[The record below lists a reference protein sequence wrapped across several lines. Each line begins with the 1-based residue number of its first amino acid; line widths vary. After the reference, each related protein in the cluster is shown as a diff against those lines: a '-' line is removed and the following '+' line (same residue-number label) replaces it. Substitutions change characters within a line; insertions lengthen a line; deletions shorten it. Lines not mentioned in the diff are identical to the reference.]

1 MLSKE
6 AQNIIIKYLSLQAT
20 SIELDELQ
28 IWIQNSENKKFF
40 HAYVRTNYAI
50 DYNMRKFS
58 SDNLKA
64 ILGKEIAKERKVT
77 KLKNIRKKLS
87 YASAA
92 ILIGLLATT
101 YFLKD
106 NLFSNNK
113 NIKPII
119 LNTIEAG
126 TDRAILT
133 MEDGFQVTLQKGIS
147 FKTLNASSN
156 GEELTYE
163 AEKNDAK
170 KIVYNYLTIPRGGQ
184 FFVKLSDGTQVWL
197 NSESQLK
204 YPVSFING
212 ETRKV
217 ELIYGEAYFIVSPST
232 KNKGSK
238 FMVFNNAQ
246 EVEVLGTEFNIK
258 AYKDETNIYTTL
270 VEGKVRINFE
280 NGNKNLLPNQQL
292 NLNINTKSSLIKDVE
307 VYNEISWKEGVFSF
321 ERKPLKEIMK
331 VLSRWYDMEVVFENK
346 ALEDV
351 KFFGVLDKEQS
362 ITEILQTI
370 KKFKII
376 ENFEINGNVITLK

>member
-376 ENFEINGNVITLK
+376 KNFEINGNVITLK

>member
-64 ILGKEIAKERKVT
+64 ILGKEIAKERKVI

-232 KNKGSK
+232 KNNGSR
-238 FMVFNNAQ
+238 FRVFNNAQ

>member
-64 ILGKEIAKERKVT
+64 ILGKEIAKERKVI

-232 KNKGSK
+232 KNNGSR
-238 FMVFNNAQ
+238 FRVFNNAQ

-376 ENFEINGNVITLK
+376 KNFEINGNVITLK